1 MIDMNINIQLL
12 KQQVL
17 GIFEQFIT
25 RPKVDQLIDTW
36 FQKKQSFLKKFNGPI
51 YEYPHPIVVTLPDE
65 KKEEIYSEFRD
76 TIKDPDISRFFYQ
89 VSTEEFFENRFAAD
103 TDLIIKPIYFDDLTS
118 KEQKNGFDIYT
129 IPVNKGAKVLKALSL
144 FAKNFDTTKMHKTIR
159 EYQDLASIYI
169 QKQKMTG
176 TLCFSVHPLDFL
188 SISENAENWR
198 SCHAL
203 NGDYR
208 SGNLEYMTNES
219 TFVAYI
225 KADEDKILP
234 RFPDWLPWNS
244 KKWRTLMFLSNDDSI
259 LFAGRSYPFD
269 NPELLDI
276 VKNVFCDLFRYISTP
291 WTDQSIKTFTFND
304 DTITNLTLRYYYIGH
319 RLKDLY
325 ELCGMTNIRTYLA
338 YNDLIFSHSY
348 IPKYCYLSP
357 RGFLDDRAAISNWN
371 DVRWLDLTSRA
382 TMIDMHPPVKCLH
395 CGKNDITTGESFV
408 CDDCLEEGYGS
419 LASDERAAQE
429 AEEEEE
435 NIEEEVFF

>member
-1 MIDMNINIQLL
+1 MMDMNINLI

-17 GIFEQFIT
+17 EIFEQFIT

-36 FQKKQSFLKKFNGPI
+36 FQKKQSFLRVFNGPI
-51 YEYPHPIVVTLPDE
+51 YEYPYPVTITLPDAR
-65 KKEEIYSEFRD
+65 KEEIYSEFRD
-76 TIKDPDISRFFYQ
+76 SIKDLDILRFFYQ
-89 VSTEEFFENRFAAD
+89 VSTEEFFENRFAKD
-103 TDLIIKPIYFDDLTS
+103 TDLFTKPVYFDDLTGE
-118 KEQKNGFDIYT
+118 EQKNDLDMYT
-129 IPVNKGAKVLKALSL
+129 IPVNKGAKVLKTLNL

-159 EYQDLASIYI
+159 EYQDLASTYI

-176 TLCFSVHPLDFL
+176 TLCLSVHPLDFL

-219 TFVAYI
+219 TFIAYI
-225 KADEDKILP
+225 KADEDKVLP
-234 RFPDWLPWNS
+234 RFPNWIPWNS
-244 KKWRTLMFLSNDDSI
+244 KKWRTLMFLSNDYSI

-269 NPELLDI
+269 NPELLGI
-276 VKNVFCDLFRYISTP
+276 IKNVFCDLFRCMATP
-291 WTDQSIKTFTFND
+291 WTDQSIKTFTFD
-304 DTITNLTLRYYYIGH
+304 DNTTTNLTLRYYYIGH

-325 ELCGMTNIRTYLA
+325 ELCGMTNKKTYLA
-338 YNDLIFSHSY
+338 YNDLIFSHHY

-357 RGFLDDRAAISNWN
+357 QAFLGDQNIMETWSSIHYH
-371 DVRWLDLTSRA
+371 DLTTRI

-395 CGKNDITTGESFV
+395 CGKNDITNGESFV

-435 NIEEEVFF
+435 NNEVEGDF